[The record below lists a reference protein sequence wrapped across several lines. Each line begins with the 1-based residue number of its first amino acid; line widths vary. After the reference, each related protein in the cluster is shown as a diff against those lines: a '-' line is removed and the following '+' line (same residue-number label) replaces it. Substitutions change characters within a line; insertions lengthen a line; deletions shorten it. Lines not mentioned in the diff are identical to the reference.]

1 MALQLLLQLA
11 DADARHVQL
20 VPHLPEVRVTDRV
33 VTAVVADDVLGL
45 VHGAAER
52 QGLAHALWVQ
62 KKFTYLRVL
71 QQNSL
76 QTALYT

>member
-11 DADARHVQL
+11 DADASHVQL
-20 VPHLPEVRVTDRV
+20 VPHLPEVRVTDGV

-45 VHGAAER
+45 VHGAAKR
-52 QGLAHALWVQ
+52 QGFAHALWVQ
-62 KKFTYLRVL
+62 KEFTYFRVV

-76 QTALYT
+76 QTALFP